1 MSAFYDNNI
10 TDIGRLMMGDVQMG
24 GTFTPTRI
32 VVGSGYLPTGKT
44 TRTVTDVVEPVKSID
59 LNKKERLPN
68 GDCVIGGVFDNK
80 EVTTPFYF
88 RELAIYAKVVN
99 QDGTETTEKLYS
111 YGNAGQNAELIP
123 AYSTETAV
131 ERQLDLITYI
141 GNDAQVNLTVESG
154 VYVSVPAFNS
164 KMDEIGTAMNDLNNT
179 AESLA
184 VRIGNAE
191 KNITKL
197 TDDVL
202 LVKKTLENKVD
213 KVDGKG
219 LSSNDYTTAEKD
231 KLAGIEAKA
240 NKYTHP
246 AYTPKAAGLYKVTID
261 NTGHVSATS
270 AVTKA
275 DITNL
280 GIPAQDTVYTHPAS
294 HPASMITQDA
304 THRFVSDEEK
314 ATYSGKAN
322 KPTYVKATLTAAG
335 WNKTAKTYSLE
346 GTYPYAQYDI
356 EIAYAKTCTAEQL
369 DAWNGAMLAGDIE
382 SNAVTAIGDVPTID
396 IPIIVEVVRK

>member
-24 GTFTPTRI
+24 GIFTPTRI

-44 TRTVTDVVEPVKSID
+44 TRTVTGVVEPVKSID
-59 LNKKERLPN
+59 LNKKEKLPN

-80 EVTTPFYF
+80 EVTTAFYF

-164 KMDEIGTAMNDLNNT
+164 KMDEIDTAINGLTNT
-179 AESLA
+179 DESLM
-184 VRIGNAE
+184 VRIGDIE
-191 KNITKL
+191 KDVEKL
-197 TDDVL
+197 TDDVTA
-202 LVKKTLENKVD
+202 VKKTLGNKVD
-213 KVDGKG
+213 KVEGKG
-219 LSSNDYTTAEKD
+219 LSSNDYTAAEKS
-231 KLAGIEAKA
+231 KLAGIEANA

-246 AYTPKAAGLYKVTID
+246 TYTPKAAGLYKVTVD
-261 NTGHVSATS
+261 GTGHVSAAT
-270 AVTKA
+270 AVTKG

-280 GIPAQDTVYTHPAS
+280 GIPAQDTVYTHPAN

-304 THRFVSDEEK
+304 THRFVSDAEK

-322 KPTYVKATLTAAG
+322 KPTYVKMTLTAAG
-335 WNKTAKTYSLE
+335 WDKTAKTYSFE
-346 GTYPYAQYDI
+346 ATYPHTQCDVRVS
-356 EIAYAKTCTAEQL
+356 YAKTCTSAQL
-369 DAWNGAMLAGDIE
+369 DAWNGAGMAGDDVGNIM
-382 SNAVTAIGDVPTID
+382 TAINEVPTVD
-396 IPIIVEVVRK
+396 IPVILEVTRL